1 MTSSPRTLIE
11 EEQKKKIIL
20 AEPQGPT
27 TTQNIG
33 KEITYLA
40 RPIIIKSPLLLYVA

>member
-11 EEQKKKIIL
+11 EEKQIIL

-40 RPIIIKSPLLLYVA
+40 RPIKSPLLLYVA